1 MWAGGRPN
9 RSLARARAASGE
21 TAFVPRSSPS
31 NAVQP
36 VMLAVRSQVPARPSI
51 WAAELVS
58 RQGESL
64 RVTGPASASI
74 GRMIGLTT
82 QRLILREMSS
92 ADIDDF
98 AALLGDEY
106 VMRYYPRPKTRSEA
120 QGWINWNQAL
130 YRDHGF
136 GLWAVVLR
144 STGEFVGD
152 CGLTPQRIDDSDT
165 DEIEVGYHVRAG
177 LQGKVTPPK
186 RPGQPGTSLVTGS
199 ACTGS
204 SPSSTPPTCHP
215 RAWLGR

>member
-1 MWAGGRPN
+1 M
-9 RSLARARAASGE
+9 
-21 TAFVPRSSPS
+21 T
-31 NAVQP
+31 
-36 VMLAVRSQVPARPSI
+36 
-51 WAAELVS
+51 
-58 RQGESL
+58 
-64 RVTGPASASI
+64 
-74 GRMIGLTT
+74 GLTT